1 MPRRNSIEH
10 GSPLPMNLR
19 PDGDTSAVITGG
31 DLD

>member
-1 MPRRNSIEH
+1 VLVEH
-10 GSPLPMNLR
+10 GSPVPMNLR